1 MIGGKYFTFLIIL
14 FLNLIVILKMG
25 LRVNY
30 LGELLLFVLFL
41 LASLIIIRCAYKE
54 RSCDKFGA
62 FFFLISLLNLFYIKC
77 AFSVHPSVNV
87 GFKGWALFGVTLFL
101 NAIGFLISVAFIEK
115 GLSSKEK
122 EEIIEKEIEPK
133 LKELETKLELEKE
146 KVEIV
151 DMNKK
156 TSTKKAV
163 KKEFKPGKFV
173 ASKSGSVYHAPKCEW
188 AKKISKKNQ
197 VWFNTKDQARKKGYK
212 QHSCLK
218 SSR

>member
-25 LRVNY
+25 LRINY

-41 LASLIIIRCAYKE
+41 LASLIIITCAYKE
-54 RSCDKFGA
+54 RPCDKFA
-62 FFFLISLLNLFYIKC
+62 AIFFLISLFNLFYIKS

-87 GFKGWALFGVTLFL
+87 GFKGWVLFGITLFL

-115 GLSSKEK
+115 GLSSEEK

-133 LKELETKLELEKE
+133 LKELEAKLELEAEKE
-146 KVEIV
+146 KVEVVNIQ
-151 DMNKK
+151 
-156 TSTKKAV
+156 TKKAV
-163 KKEFKPGKFV
+163 KKEFKPGKFI
-173 ASKSGSVYHAPKCEW
+173 ASKSGSVYHAPKCDW
-188 AKKISKKNQ
+188 AKKIAKKNQ
-197 VWFNTKDQARKKGYK
+197 VWFNTKDQANKKGYK

-218 SSR
+218 K